1 MGRIVQRALVV
12 STGDLLAS
20 QAEERRGQPLTIHST
35 AGGYLARRGHPFT
48 VHFEASDQEQRTRR
62 G

>member
-35 AGGYLARRGHPFT
+35 AGGYLRREGVSP
-48 VHFEASDQEQRTRR
+48 
-62 G
+62 